1 MDVTRMPASAATEGP
16 SRQELLRIYE
26 QAKTIAVVGASTDE
40 RKPAHVI
47 PKYLQSQ
54 GYRIMPVNPKGG
66 EILGERVYTSL
77 EEIEV
82 PVDVVEVFR
91 PAAEAETIAR
101 EAVGIGADVLW
112 FQLGTHTTEAI
123 QLAADE
129 GLTVVAGRCMGATH
143 GELGL
148 GPGPSRTVRRS

>member
-1 MDVTRMPASAATEGP
+1 MDVTRMPESAATGGP

-26 QAKTIAVVGASTDE
+26 QTKTIAVVGASADE
-40 RKPAHVI
+40 RKPAQVI
-47 PKYLQSQ
+47 PEYLQSQ
-54 GYRIMPVNPKGG
+54 GYRIIPVNPKGG

-82 PVDVVEVFR
+82 AVDVVEIFR
-91 PAAEAETIAR
+91 PAAEAETIAT
-101 EAVGIGADVLW
+101 EAVGIGADVVW

-123 QLAADE
+123 QIASDE

-148 GPGPSRTVRRS
+148 GPGPSRPVRRS